1 MKQKFLYLLL
11 LGLMIPS
18 SGVITFAQCKQK
30 GVVLEY
36 NRRQNK
42 KPYSKPVQLQFNSVS
57 QINDERGQ
65 FVLEFLKEKPG
76 DLVEKYKV
84 EPSDSKYTLFNGN
97 IINQWTLT
105 LKKDLQIEICKKD
118 LIDDLA
124 NKYKPYEHYRNKK
137 ECDEAIRKIEE
148 RAKNEII
155 EKAKEIE
162 KIIEY
167 YKKKEEELEAK
178 VNEFVYTDETILDSL
193 QFLWRE
199 HILANDYEAADK
211 VLQQMDLQKS
221 TAKRAEIIKKSSD
234 LSFVETQKLE
244 QECDFLQ
251 KRIQSN
257 KRQGKNWCIIKPDY
271 VSLIKSYKTLLDTY
285 QNRLRCSDEYLN
297 SLQEKAGNAMCDYAN
312 TLAWINY
319 DSCMYWYQEAAQL
332 GNVPACYELGNK
344 ITDYQ
349 TSLKWYQKALDLAI
363 SQKESVWMGH
373 DKIAF
378 SIEDIKTGI
387 ESFPDFCYIHKGDSL
402 FFHILDSKRVSLVYF
417 RHSSADSI
425 IKIPQTVK
433 YNRKKYVVSKIGTGA
448 LSNISYGG
456 MQKTD
461 SPWPTFSYSFNDK
474 RNKIEKVYLPN
485 TIDTICLNSVHSL
498 GNIPKKLK
506 YMGSWN
512 GISRD
517 LKTVQFPS
525 SFIFLGDLSLDKD
538 QTLMIPASLQEIG
551 ETTSAGKILVDK
563 SNPHFITINDALY
576 SADKRKVWIGTVD
589 STLYI
594 PRELKVNERW
604 WHGVGYVAEH
614 IKGYKLESSNP
625 YYSEYDA
632 SLYSK
637 NCDTLLFMTKK
648 HHSTLKLHPNT
659 RVIANYHHLSST
671 YGIKEIIA
679 PSIDNID
686 ALYYLLDA
694 YNKPYNSNKTL
705 TLRFGG
711 DSIILYSK
719 EFDKVIDQAEL
730 LCKKHEGDNSFLYFY
745 GLLNVVNSDIES
757 AKKCYSQMPQQS
769 ELAKKLIR
777 HIEKME
783 EIKNDAI
790 SYGLES
796 YHQLQKEWEC
806 ITDKEKQVRREE
818 VLGCLGPAV
827 PYLTQELNHHPN
839 EANIYNIIG
848 LFYSLQ
854 DNYPYIKKKAYETM
868 DRIKELDPEY
878 ASKGYELYEDLL
890 LSK

>member
-1 MKQKFLYLLL
+1 MKQKFLHLFL

-18 SGVITFAQCKQK
+18 SGIVTFAQCKQK

-36 NRRQNK
+36 NRKSK
-42 KPYSKPVQLQFNSVS
+42 KPYSLPVQLQFNSVS
-57 QINDERGQ
+57 QINDERGR

-84 EPSDSKYTLFNGN
+84 EPSNPKYTLFNGS
-97 IINQWTLT
+97 IIDQWALT
-105 LKKDLQIEICKKD
+105 PNKDLQIEICRKD
-118 LIDDLA
+118 LIDYLA
-124 NKYKPYEHYRNKK
+124 NKYTPYEHYRIKK
-137 ECDEAIRKIEE
+137 EYDEAIRKIEE
-148 RAKNEII
+148 RAKKERI

-167 YKKKEEELEAK
+167 YKKKDEELKAEVSK
-178 VNEFVYTDETILDSL
+178 FVYTDETTLDSL
-193 QFLWRE
+193 QLLWRE
-199 HILANDYEAADK
+199 YILANDYDAADK

-221 TAKRAEIIKKSSD
+221 TAKKAEIIKESTD
-234 LSFVETQKLE
+234 LSFVKTQKLE
-244 QECDFLQ
+244 QDCDFLQ

-257 KRQGKNWCIIKPDY
+257 KGQGRSWRIIKPDY

-285 QNRLRCSDEYLN
+285 QNRLRCSEEYLI
-297 SLQEKAGNAMCDYAN
+297 SLRKKAENAMCDYAD

-344 ITDYQ
+344 TADYQ
-349 TSLKWYQKALDLAI
+349 TSLKWYQKALDFAI

-373 DKIAF
+373 DNIAF

-433 YNRKKYVVSKIGTGA
+433 YNRKKYVVSKVGTGA

-474 RNKIEKVYLPN
+474 RNNIGMVYLPN
-485 TIDTICLNSVHSL
+485 TIDTICLNSIHSL
-498 GNIPKKLK
+498 GNIPNKLK
-506 YMGSWN
+506 YMGAWN

-525 SFIFLGDLSLDKD
+525 SFTFLGDLSLDKD
-538 QTLMIPASLQEIG
+538 QTLMLPASLQEIG

-563 SNPHFITINDALY
+563 SNPYFTTINDALY

-589 STLYI
+589 SILYI
-594 PRELKVNERW
+594 PRELKVDEGW

-614 IKGYKLESSNP
+614 IKGYKLESGNP

-648 HHSTLKLHPNT
+648 HPSTLRLHPNT
-659 RVIANYHHLSST
+659 KVLANSYHLPST
-671 YGIKEIIA
+671 YGIKESII
-679 PSIDNID
+679 PSVDNID
-686 ALYYLLDA
+686 ALYNLMDEYS
-694 YNKPYNSNKTL
+694 KPYASFDNMTL
-705 TLRFGG
+705 KFQGE
-711 DSIILYSK
+711 SIILSSK
-719 EFDKVIDQAEL
+719 KLDKVISQVEL
-730 LCKKHEGDNSFLYFY
+730 LCQKHIGNEDFIYLN
-745 GLLNVVNSDIES
+745 GLLYVINSDIEG

-769 ELAKKLIR
+769 EVARKLIK

-783 EIKNDAI
+783 ETKNDAI

-796 YHQLQKEWEC
+796 YHQLQKEWNN

-818 VLGCLGPAV
+818 ILTCLGPAV
-827 PYLTQELNHHPN
+827 PYLTKELNRHPN
-839 EANIYNIIG
+839 ETSIYNIIG

-868 DRIKELDPEY
+868 DRIKDLDPDY
-878 ASKGYELYEDLL
+878 ASKGYELYDYLL